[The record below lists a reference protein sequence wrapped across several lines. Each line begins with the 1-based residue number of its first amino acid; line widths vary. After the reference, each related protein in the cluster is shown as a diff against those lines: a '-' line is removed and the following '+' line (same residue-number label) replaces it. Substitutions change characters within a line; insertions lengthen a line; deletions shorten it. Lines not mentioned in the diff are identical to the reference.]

1 MGSVGLKV
9 LKLITGDEIIGGIR
23 DGSDEQSADENYTL
37 DNLLFITNPMKI
49 VADYD
54 PEQKVH
60 ALYLIDWVP
69 AIRDVTLPID
79 KNKVITIGTPNQDL
93 EQHYVDI
100 VLAGRL
106 LEQLSKSEDD
116 IEHSDDDSDDGQSL
130 DSKTKKLKDK
140 LKKHKFD
147 DDDIQ

>member
-1 MGSVGLKV
+1 MSSVGLKV
-9 LKLITGDEIIGGIR
+9 LKLVTGDEIIGGVR
-23 DGSDEQSADENYTL
+23 DGADERSDDENYTL
-37 DNLLFITNPMKI
+37 DNLLFVTNPMKI

-54 PEQKVH
+54 AVNKVH

-69 AIRDVTLPID
+69 SIRDVTLPID
-79 KNKVITIGTPNQDL
+79 KNKVITIGTANQDL

-106 LEQLSKSEDD
+106 LDQLSKSDGDLYDEA
-116 IEHSDDDSDDGQSL
+116 DDSDTEVETDP
-130 DSKTKKLKDK
+130 KTKKLKDK